1 MGNHNGHSKMTVIW
15 WLYRKRSEQSFPPH
29 SEAARMP
36 TNLASQVSGQASL
49 TEDGLARTR
58 AYCAVTSQGTEED
71 YGKLVMQSMQ
81 MGGRHMHD
89 GMAMPGGASMP
100 AICPG
105 TDMKNMPMPGQA
117 APAAT
122 GNDHHQ

>member
-1 MGNHNGHSKMTVIW
+1 MGDHNGHSKMTVIW

-58 AYCAVTSQGTEED
+58 AYS
-71 YGKLVMQSMQ
+71 KSL
-81 MGGRHMHD
+81 
-89 GMAMPGGASMP
+89 PL
-100 AICPG
+100 
-105 TDMKNMPMPGQA
+105 
-117 APAAT
+117 
-122 GNDHHQ
+122 

>member
-1 MGNHNGHSKMTVIW
+1 MGDHNGHSKMTVIW

-58 AYCAVTSQGTEED
+58 AYCAVTLTDE
-71 YGKLVMQSMQ
+71 YV
-81 MGGRHMHD
+81 
-89 GMAMPGGASMP
+89 GMSTPNPNRRLHPSVF
-100 AICPG
+100 
-105 TDMKNMPMPGQA
+105 THL
-117 APAAT
+117 T
-122 GNDHHQ
+122 GESVYLSIL

>member
-1 MGNHNGHSKMTVIW
+1 MGDHNGHSKMTVIW

-58 AYCAVTSQGTEED
+58 AYCAVSGPALRFLRDAQM
-71 YGKLVMQSMQ
+71 GKL
-81 MGGRHMHD
+81 D
-89 GMAMPGGASMP
+89 PIAS
-100 AICPG
+100 A
-105 TDMKNMPMPGQA
+105 A
-117 APAAT
+117 APT
-122 GNDHHQ
+122 

>member
-1 MGNHNGHSKMTVIW
+1 MATVIRIRYW

-58 AYCAVTSQGTEED
+58 AYCAESSEVAVTGANGGPVQTVSATVEIPANDPIEAARVYQ
-71 YGKLVMQSMQ
+71 KLMS
-81 MGGRHMHD
+81 GD
-89 GMAMPGGASMP
+89 G
-100 AICPG
+100 
-105 TDMKNMPMPGQA
+105 
-117 APAAT
+117 
-122 GNDHHQ
+122 

>member
-1 MGNHNGHSKMTVIW
+1 MGDHTGHSKMTVIW

-58 AYCAVTSQGTEED
+58 AYCAVTPRLCTSHQHLPTQPSGAGTQAHRVA
-71 YGKLVMQSMQ
+71 LFWPSRTPWTQTF
-81 MGGRHMHD
+81 R
-89 GMAMPGGASMP
+89 
-100 AICPG
+100 CPQ
-105 TDMKNMPMPGQA
+105 NR
-117 APAAT
+117 
-122 GNDHHQ
+122 GNFSIIPSDVWA